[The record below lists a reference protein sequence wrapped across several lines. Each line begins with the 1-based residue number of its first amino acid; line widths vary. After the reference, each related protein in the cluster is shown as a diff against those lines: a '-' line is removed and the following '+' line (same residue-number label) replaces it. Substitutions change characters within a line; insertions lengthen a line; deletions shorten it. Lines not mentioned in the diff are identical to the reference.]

1 MLGNFGLGVDVS
13 ADVSGAL
20 NSGLKVASN
29 WLPGLQGAGNF
40 AGTGEFSLGFTGA
53 GNVNGNINVDGPLSN
68 PEQNDGTD
76 VGITD
81 EYYENFNY
89 DDIDDTAVYNP
100 GDWENLHLRQ
110 NSDEIDDES
119 QSIGNHNLDDVDSI
133 GNHNLDDIGFMQT
146 YDDVV
151 DDGPQQGGNINS
163 QSNIQQH
170 GVGNSNTQGGIIQ
183 HGHRRSI
190 QSISPLPKQH
200 FVCGFVKRIIYP
212 DYQLHGLNV
221 DSEPVLMSNIMYR

>member
-13 ADVSGAL
+13 ADVSGAV

-40 AGTGEFSLGFTGA
+40 AGTGGFSLGFTGA
-53 GNVNGNINVDGPLSN
+53 GNVNGNINVDGPIAN

-76 VGITD
+76 VGIPD
-81 EYYENFNY
+81 EYY
-89 DDIDDTAVYNP
+89 DDVDDMAVYNP
-100 GDWENLHLRQ
+100 DDWDNLHLRQ

-119 QSIGNHNLDDVDSI
+119 QPI
-133 GNHNLDDIGFMQT
+133 GNHNLDDIGFIQN

-151 DDGPQQGGNINS
+151 DDGSQPEGNINS
-163 QSNIQQH
+163 QSNVQQH
-170 GVGNSNTQGGIIQ
+170 GFGNSNTQGGIIQ

-200 FVCGFVKRIIYP
+200 FVCGFVQRIIYP

-221 DSEPVLMSNIMYR
+221 DSEPVLMPKIMYR